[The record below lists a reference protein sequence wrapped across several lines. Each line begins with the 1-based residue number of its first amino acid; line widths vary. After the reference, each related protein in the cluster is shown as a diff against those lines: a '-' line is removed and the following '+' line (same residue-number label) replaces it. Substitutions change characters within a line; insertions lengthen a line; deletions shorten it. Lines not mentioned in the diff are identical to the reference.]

1 MTTNSKAAQFKFDN
15 KDVLDYIL
23 NMAHERRKNLSK
35 AIYEIGKFVFS
46 GIVIG
51 FILKFKELSA
61 EELLVIALLRSS

>member
-1 MTTNSKAAQFKFDN
+1 
-15 KDVLDYIL
+15 
-23 NMAHERRKNLSK
+23 MAHERRKNLSK

-61 EELLVIALLRSS
+61 EELLVIALSGSVLTVILFFIAFLIDKED